1 MPSDGQPRAFV
12 LAEHPQHGL
21 LLLRSPG
28 KPKKGKPAHYQLPG
42 GRVDAT
48 DASPAAA
55 AAREL
60 LEETGLRVLP
70 ARLVRIRVDGV
81 VQRSYFHLQ
90 LADADAASVLGGDTA
105 PLSGEEWRL
114 ALSHEHDAYYFEPHL
129 DEAANAVALHS
140 GGKNSLAVQVLWQ
153 SRGRPG
159 GAVKTPPFPDLIKKF
174 CCLPE

>member
-1 MPSDGQPRAFV
+1 MHSKCSKCSWIEVEVTSAQTSTTPASRA
-12 LAEHPQHGL
+12 
-21 LLLRSPG
+21 SS
-28 KPKKGKPAHYQLPG
+28 
-42 GRVDAT
+42 T
-48 DASPAAA
+48 AA
-55 AAREL
+55 
-60 LEETGLRVLP
+60 G
-70 ARLVRIRVDGV
+70 
-81 VQRSYFHLQ
+81 
-90 LADADAASVLGGDTA
+90 
-105 PLSGEEWRL
+105 L